1 MPAMIENQGNNK
13 RPQFFL
19 VFYSQELRRLA
30 NNIQNNVIKKMQIL
44 NEDEIEASRICLGA
58 QKGGS
63 PPEKDY

>member
-1 MPAMIENQGNNK
+1 
-13 RPQFFL
+13 
-19 VFYSQELRRLA
+19 
-30 NNIQNNVIKKMQIL
+30 MQIL